1 MPTPMADYDYHL
13 PPERIAQEP
22 ATPRDSARLLVLH
35 RDRGRREHV
44 RVGDILEY
52 LVAGDVLVL
61 NDTRVFPARLFGVR
75 RETSGKIEGLLLEPR
90 DAGCWRMML
99 KSGGKLRVGEKLAFA
114 DKSAEAVIVAK
125 LEADGTYV
133 VDFRETDVLDLAA
146 GFGVPP
152 VPPYIRRER
161 DDPRSRTLDLARYQ
175 TVYAKHIGAVA
186 APTAGLHFTDE
197 LLDRVSKAGVEILAV
212 TLHVGL
218 GTFLPVKTDTLEA
231 HPMHAERYSVSARVI
246 ERIGKAKSES
256 RRVIAVGTTSART
269 LESLSYEPPF
279 ADVCAE
285 TDLFIYPP
293 YDFRV
298 VDALVTNFHLPRSTL
313 LALVSAF
320 ADRETILDAYRDAV
334 DREYRFYS
342 YGDAMLIL

>member
-1 MPTPMADYDYHL
+1 MSTPMTDYDYPL

-35 RDRGRREHV
+35 RDTGRRDHVHV
-44 RVGDILEY
+44 RDLLEY
-52 LVAGDVLVL
+52 LVPGDVLVL

-75 RETSGKIEGLLLEPR
+75 RETSGKIEGLLIEPCR
-90 DAGCWRMML
+90 AGRWRMML
-99 KSGGKLRVGEKLAFA
+99 KSGGKLRLGEKLAFR
-114 DKSAEAVIVAK
+114 DKSVEAVIVDK
-125 LEADGTYV
+125 LEADGTYI
-133 VDFRETDVLDLAA
+133 VDFHDTDVLDLAA
-146 GFGVPP
+146 TFGVPP

-175 TVYAKHIGAVA
+175 TVYAKHTGAVA

-197 LLDRVSKAGVEILAV
+197 LLDRMSKAGVEILAV

-231 HPMHAERYSVSARVI
+231 HPMHAERYFASARII
-246 ERIGKAKSES
+246 ERIAKAKEES

-285 TDLFIYPP
+285 TDLFIHPP
-293 YDFRV
+293 YAFRV
-298 VDALVTNFHLPRSTL
+298 VDVLMTNFHLPRSTL

-320 ADRETILDAYRDAV
+320 ADRETILNAYREAV
-334 DREYRFYS
+334 EKEYRFYS

>member
-1 MPTPMADYDYHL
+1 MSTPMADYDYHL
-13 PPERIAQEP
+13 PPELIAQEP

-35 RDRGRREHV
+35 RDAGRREHV
-44 RVGDILEY
+44 RVRDILEY
-52 LVAGDVLVL
+52 LVPGDVLVL
-61 NDTRVFPARLFGVR
+61 NDTRVFPARLAGVR
-75 RETSGKIEGLLLEPR
+75 RETSGKIEGLLIEPCR
-90 DAGCWRMML
+90 AGRWRMML
-99 KSGGKLRVGEKLAFA
+99 KSGGKLRVGEKLAFR
-114 DKSAEAVIVAK
+114 DKSAEAVIVDK
-125 LEADGTYV
+125 LEADGTYI
-133 VDFRETDVLDLAA
+133 VDFHDTDVLVLAA
-146 GFGVPP
+146 KFGVPP

-175 TVYAKHIGAVA
+175 TVYAKHTGAIA

-197 LLDRVSKAGVEILAV
+197 LLDRVRKTGVEILAV

-231 HPMHAERYSVSARVI
+231 HPMHAERYFASARVI
-246 ERIGKAKSES
+246 ERIAKAKEEY
-256 RRVIAVGTTSART
+256 RRVIAVGTTSVRV
-269 LESLSYEPPF
+269 LESLSCNPPF
-279 ADVCAE
+279 ADASGE
-285 TDLFIYPP
+285 TDLFVYPP

-298 VDALVTNFHLPRSTL
+298 VDALLTNFHLPRSTL

-320 ADRETILDAYRDAV
+320 AGRETILDSYRDAV